1 MNYHPWPDSHIRD
14 KVKVVITIDLSNYA
28 TKNELE
34 NVTGVYTSNLA
45 AKRDFIVSK
54 PEMDKRDVNKLLNVS
69 TGLNSLK
76 IKVDDLDIDKLNIV
90 PVDLKKLSDVASE
103 EVVKKMVYN
112 KLNAKVNCSENRI
125 PDATILIYM
134 NQNNT

>member
-1 MNYHPWPDSHIRD
+1 M
-14 KVKVVITIDLSNYA
+14 SNYA

-54 PEMDKRDVNKLLNVS
+54 PEMDKLDVNKLLNVS

-103 EVVKKMVYN
+103 EVIKKMVYN
-112 KLNAKVNCSENRI
+112 KLNAKVNFSENRI

>member
-45 AKRDFIVSK
+45 AKRDFIISK
-54 PEMDKRDVNKLLNVS
+54 PEMDKLDVNKLLNVS

-90 PVDLKKLSDVASE
+90 PVDLKKLS
-103 EVVKKMVYN
+103 KRWCITN
-112 KLNAKVNCSENRI
+112 
-125 PDATILIYM
+125 
-134 NQNNT
+134 

>member
-54 PEMDKRDVNKLLNVS
+54 PEMDKLDVNKLFNVS

-90 PVDLKKLSDVASE
+90 PVDFKKLSDVVSE

-134 NQNNT
+134 NQCNT